1 MTYLFEKSQHVCMAD
16 FKDILKAR
24 FLRQVETKVEQILWE
39 KLRNNKSGIK
49 FRRQHPIGP
58 FVVDFYAP
66 KIKLVV
72 ELDGSHH
79 AKHETQDY
87 DAMRSQ
93 FLVSKTITV
102 LRFWNSEVEKDLP
115 SVLQKIQEKAAQLS

>member
-1 MTYLFEKSQHVCMAD
+1 MTYLFEKSYHVGMAD

-79 AKHETQDY
+79 AKQDTQDY